1 MLMEDVKVC
10 ESLKKIVTRLTADQS
25 LQEDLMQECRIRMW
39 RLENERPGR
48 TRSWYLQN
56 CRFHVQHW
64 LAAGRSVDSPK
75 RANGETRIPIDGVN
89 DDLPADW
96 YHTNGEAYEIISA
109 HDIVAT
115 LACRLKPRENAVLG
129 GLAEG
134 RLLRDVATQLDL
146 SYPTALKYRRKIAAL
161 SVKLGIALARRSSEV
176 DAGRMPRNHPSQN
189 GQNGSTSTKHRRHS
203 ANGLRANRH
212 PRAGAR

>member
-1 MLMEDVKVC
+1 MLMEDTKVC

-39 RLENERPGR
+39 RLERERPGR

-75 RANGETRIPIDGVN
+75 RANGDARVPIDGVN
-89 DDLPADW
+89 DDLPAEW

-109 HDIVAT
+109 
-115 LACRLKPRENAVLG
+115 
-129 GLAEG
+129 
-134 RLLRDVATQLDL
+134 
-146 SYPTALKYRRKIAAL
+146 
-161 SVKLGIALARRSSEV
+161 
-176 DAGRMPRNHPSQN
+176 
-189 GQNGSTSTKHRRHS
+189 
-203 ANGLRANRH
+203 
-212 PRAGAR
+212 